1 MIYWIKR
8 LEEQKRIPV
17 LPVYVDSPMALRAL
31 DVYRKAGAA
40 LLPIELPGTSL
51 ANNLSFVL
59 SVEAA
64 AAFDD
69 LTRSKDITDPSLGS
83 WPNTFRQ
90 SRFVPAVEY
99 VRAQRARTLLM
110 RDMDKLMSEYDVFLS
125 PTGSASVSITNLT
138 GHPAVALK
146 AGFYENAP
154 VELML
159 TGRLYDEATLLAVA
173 LAYERATR
181 WHDMNPTL
189 TS

>member
-1 MIYWIKR
+1 MSP
-8 LEEQKRIPV
+8 EEFRKQREAQLKI
-17 LPVYVDSPMALRAL
+17 LNEAL
-31 DVYRKAGAA
+31 DVYRKSGAA
-40 LLPIELPGTSL
+40 LQPIELPGTSL

-125 PTGSASVSITNLT
+125 PTGSASLSITNLT